1 MSRPGD
7 ILERISRLV
16 TLMALAIAAVG
27 IILAPLISLSW
38 AKQPFPGF
46 LMDHTLVVTDQSG
59 PGWTGYEAGVG
70 FGQRIT
76 RIAGQS
82 VSSDAQYRQ
91 VLQALSFGDVVS
103 ISTQLREGGEK
114 FFPGVELTAF
124 SQVDLSRLFWL
135 PYLMG
140 LAYLAIGIWVY
151 RARGSARPG
160 RALSFFCFAAAVAMA
175 FYFDVFSSHWAT
187 PLWAV
192 AIASLGGSL
201 LSLAMRFPQEAGMVR
216 RHPAMLGLPY
226 VISVALG
233 AWAALSLFDST
244 RPWEYLVA
252 RDVTYR
258 YAGFGAVI
266 FLATTLFRAL
276 QSREAVVRR
285 QARIMLLGSTISF
298 GPLIVWLMTPL
309 VGLRLHFE
317 PVLYMPWLVIFPLGV
332 AVAIFRYRLLEM
344 DAIVNRTILWGTLTA
359 ILAGILSVSISILQ
373 RFFQSVTGERS
384 DVAIVLTS
392 FILVSVFTP
401 VKTWLQAFLDRRFR
415 DSPDHVRALR
425 DFGHEVRSHTQLAD
439 AQLMTKRLL
448 EEAAISME
456 AESGVLRMA
465 GDGGRLQTVHMYG
478 DWRGEAWLAA
488 PLEHGG
494 ERFGL
499 LLLGPRRG
507 NRSYSR
513 EEFGALQQAAHEVAH
528 ALTVSRE
535 RAGDPVRGLTT

>member
-1 MSRPGD
+1 M
-7 ILERISRLV
+7 
-16 TLMALAIAAVG
+16 
-27 IILAPLISLSW
+27 
-38 AKQPFPGF
+38 
-46 LMDHTLVVTDQSG
+46 
-59 PGWTGYEAGVG
+59 
-70 FGQRIT
+70 
-76 RIAGQS
+76 
-82 VSSDAQYRQ
+82 
-91 VLQALSFGDVVS
+91 
-103 ISTQLREGGEK
+103 
-114 FFPGVELTAF
+114 
-124 SQVDLSRLFWL
+124 
-135 PYLMG
+135 
-140 LAYLAIGIWVY
+140 
-151 RARGSARPG
+151 
-160 RALSFFCFAAAVAMA
+160 
-175 FYFDVFSSHWAT
+175 
-187 PLWAV
+187 
-192 AIASLGGSL
+192 
-201 LSLAMRFPQEAGMVR
+201 
-216 RHPAMLGLPY
+216 
-226 VISVALG
+226 
-233 AWAALSLFDST
+233 
-244 RPWEYLVA
+244 
-252 RDVTYR
+252 TYR

-359 ILAGILSVSISILQ
+359 ILAGIVSVSISILQ

-425 DFGHEVRSHTQLAD
+425 DFGHEVIPHPARRR

-465 GDGGRLQTVHMYG
+465 GDGDGFRRCTCTETGAERPGSPPH
-478 DWRGEAWLAA
+478 
-488 PLEHGG
+488 LEHGG

-535 RAGDPVRGLTT
+535 RTATRCAA